1 MLKKIQWF
9 VITLLISTFIR
20 AQLPS
25 DILPENKKI
34 TTGAERTDQYFSMI
48 KGKKVA
54 VVANHTSLIGMVHL
68 IDSLIHAGIQ
78 VVKIFSPEHGLRGIE
93 DAGADIQN
101 SVDAKTGLQVI
112 SLYGKNF
119 KIKPKELKDVD
130 IVIFDLQDVGVRF
143 FTYISTLH
151 YVMEACAEN
160 NKPLIV
166 LDRPNPNGFYVDGPV
181 LEDKFRSFVGMD
193 PIPIVYGM
201 TIGEYAGMVNGEK
214 WLNTRSKCDL
224 HVVPIDNYNHTDRY
238 ILPVKPSPNLPN
250 MSAVYLYPS
259 LCFFEGTVISMGR
272 GTSKPF
278 QVFGHPDLQKT
289 GFSFTPESVQGACLT
304 PPYQGVL
311 CNGYDISDFGFN
323 VISCTDRIYLYWLV
337 GTYKLF
343 PEKEKY
349 FNAYFDKLAGTSGLR
364 EQIIKGMSEDNIYKS
379 WQEGVKKFKLI
390 RKKYLLYTDF
400 E

>member
-1 MLKKIQWF
+1 MSNKIQWF
-9 VITLLISTFIR
+9 VITLLISTFTR

-25 DILPENKKI
+25 DIRPENKNI

-54 VVANHTSLIGMVHL
+54 VVANHTSLIGKVHL
-68 IDSLIHAGIQ
+68 IDSLIHGGIQ
-78 VVKIFSPEHGLRGIE
+78 VVKIFTPEHGLRGDE
-93 DAGADIQN
+93 DAGADVPN
-101 SVDAKTGLQVI
+101 SVDVKTGRPVI

-119 KIKPKELKDVD
+119 KIKPKELKDID
-130 IVIFDLQDVGVRF
+130 IVLFDLQDVGVRF

-166 LDRPNPNGFYVDGPV
+166 LDRPDPNGFYVDGPV

-193 PIPIVYGM
+193 PVPIVYGM
-201 TIGEYAGMVNGEK
+201 TIGEYAGMINGEK

-224 HVVPIDNYNHTDRY
+224 HIVLLDNYNHSDRY

-259 LCFFEGTVISMGR
+259 LCLFEGTVISMGR
-272 GTSKPF
+272 GTPRPF
-278 QVFGHPDLQKT
+278 QVFGHPDLPKA
-289 GFSFTPESVQGACLT
+289 GFSFTPESVPGACLT
-304 PPYQGVL
+304 PPYKGVL
-311 CNGYDISDFGFN
+311 CNGYDISDFGLN

-343 PEKEKY
+343 PGKEKY
-349 FNAYFDKLAGTSGLR
+349 FNAYFDKLAGNSSLR
-364 EQIIKGMSEDNIYKS
+364 EQIIKGMSEDDIYKS